1 MRGKLCVAG
10 VVAIML
16 RIIPAHAGQTV
27 CGSSWFALRSDHPR
41 ACGANML
48 TWIQALCDNGSSPRM
63 RGKRSSRGA
72 AGSSSGIIPAHAG
85 QTPPYQKA
93 HIILSDHPRA
103 CGANEVTSSSIM
115 RSRGSSPRMR
125 GKRSPLVCT
134 CKRMRIIPAHA
145 GQTIPGTAYRS
156 RTTDHPRAC
165 GANSLIPLAKRTPTI
180 LEKFDLHSRSH
191 FANVIMVPN
200 FLTSARNPQFNIA
213 ATTIYQNDDIA
224 MHCSN
229 LFYEMRPE
237 ISRWIRLDHEAS

>member
-1 MRGKLCVAG
+1 MRGKPRGHTHNLLSV
-10 VVAIML
+10 
-16 RIIPAHAGQTV
+16 RIIPAHAGQT
-27 CGSSWFALRSDHPR
+27 GRARHRNRDSSDHPR
-41 ACGANML
+41 
-48 TWIQALCDNGSSPRM
+48 T
-63 RGKRSSRGA
+63 
-72 AGSSSGIIPAHAG
+72 
-85 QTPPYQKA
+85 
-93 HIILSDHPRA
+93 
-103 CGANEVTSSSIM
+103 
-115 RSRGSSPRMR
+115 
-125 GKRSPLVCT
+125 
-134 CKRMRIIPAHA
+134 
-145 GQTIPGTAYRS
+145 
-156 RTTDHPRAC
+156 C

>member
-1 MRGKLCVAG
+1 MRAS
-10 VVAIML
+10 A
-16 RIIPAHAGQTV
+16 
-27 CGSSWFALRSDHPR
+27 
-41 ACGANML
+41 
-48 TWIQALCDNGSSPRM
+48 
-63 RGKRSSRGA
+63 
-72 AGSSSGIIPAHAG
+72 
-85 QTPPYQKA
+85 
-93 HIILSDHPRA
+93 
-103 CGANEVTSSSIM
+103 
-115 RSRGSSPRMR
+115 
-125 GKRSPLVCT
+125 
-134 CKRMRIIPAHA
+134 
-145 GQTIPGTAYRS
+145 
-156 RTTDHPRAC
+156 DHPRAC

>member
-1 MRGKLCVAG
+1 MRGKRGRVHRTRLNR
-10 VVAIML
+10 
-16 RIIPAHAGQTV
+16 RIIPAHAGQT
-27 CGSSWFALRSDHPR
+27 GNRSGVSGGATDHPR
-41 ACGANML
+41 ACGANERVGVVDRG
-48 TWIQALCDNGSSPRM
+48 TGGSSPRM
-63 RGKRSSRGA
+63 RGKQKARQALTAKSR
-72 AGSSSGIIPAHAG
+72 IIPAHAG
-85 QTPPYQKA
+85 QTP
-93 HIILSDHPRA
+93 S
-103 CGANEVTSSSIM
+103 
-115 RSRGSSPRMR
+115 
-125 GKRSPLVCT
+125 
-134 CKRMRIIPAHA
+134 A
-145 GQTIPGTAYRS
+145 G
-156 RTTDHPRAC
+156 RTTTRRADHPRAC